1 MKEIFEQIP
10 VGKKINGVT
19 VVKPQTE
26 LKDICDEG
34 QNFDGPESN
43 KKDLTPGQRILKEY
57 AEDKVRTDIKD
68 KMQRALLTEDEEYKI
83 SELLD
88 INRKT
93 PTTNPIRP
101 YDITR
106 REDSEGAWEKLKNEI
121 QTDISKSE
129 KVVNLLK
136 ENSINEKEKMYSER
150 EARRKGFDKK
160 LDDIGNEP
168 KKYEYEA
175 PIVKDK
181 NKCCFKGICQEI
193 VSLHEKKNKDYGNAA
208 DASYREFGIVSYVI
222 RLNDKMNRLKSLTKP
237 GVIQEVKDESIE
249 DTLMDLAAY
258 AIMALESIRNKV

>member
-1 MKEIFEQIP
+1 MQI
-10 VGKKINGVT
+10 KKIYLDLQEAKKEERFWNNVRT
-19 VVKPQTE
+19 LESESFKDP
-26 LKDICDEG
+26 LKLQIEYD
-34 QNFDGPESN
+34 PS
-43 KKDLTPGQRILKEY
+43 DLKRLEDTKNEVNVRIEEMQRILDNEQEYISNLQKEN
-57 AEDKVRTDIKD
+57 K
-68 KMQRALLTEDEEYKI
+68 LLKEQ
-83 SELLD
+83 LLLQEQE
-88 INRKT
+88 T
-93 PTTNPIRP
+93 
-101 YDITR
+101 
-106 REDSEGAWEKLKNEI
+106 EKLKNEI

-181 NKCCFKGICQEI
+181 NKCCFKSICQEI